1 MPYITADRRADL
13 YSNYCHRD
21 FPNDLIVGAGELNF
35 VLTKICLEYFQS
47 NGGRYQQIND
57 IIGALE
63 GCKLEFYRKLVSKYE
78 DKKAIENGEVY

>member
-1 MPYITADRRADL
+1 MPYIKADRRADL

-35 VLTKICLEYFQS
+35 VLTKICQEYFPC
-47 NGGRYQQIND
+47 NGGNYQAYND

-63 GCKLEFYRKLVSKYE
+63 NCKLELYRRRIAPYE
-78 DKKAIENGEVY
+78 DRTIVENGDVY